1 MTYEP
6 EWEWTDRDPKPLHW
20 AIKLLAWVLVVCL
33 PWALIIS
40 ILAWTGVL

>member
-6 EWEWTDRDPKPLHW
+6 EWEWTDREPEPLHW
-20 AIKLLAWVLVVCL
+20 APKLAAWVLIVVL
-33 PWALIIS
+33 PWALVIS